1 MTSWMTSRMTR
12 FWLGV
17 LLSFALLG
25 CAAPQ
30 RMSGTER
37 PVRVDQPS
45 TADEVAGVHTD
56 LVRTMLAREQYYAAL
71 AHIQDLRNRN
81 GDSAELSMLEAEGLR
96 ELGRTTEAAK
106 IYRGLLH
113 GRYSAE
119 ANHGLGLIYVRG
131 NPSAGINYLGTAV
144 SQRPT
149 DIEMRNDYGYA
160 LMQAGRYEAALTE
173 LATAMELAPGNGRAR
188 NNLLILLML
197 TGDEAGVRRVA
208 ASGGLD
214 NAALAVLRRQAA
226 SLRSRTVAAGS
237 Q

>member
-1 MTSWMTSRMTR
+1 MTR
-12 FWLGV
+12 LWLG
-17 LLSFALLG
+17 LLLTTVLLG

-30 RMSGTER
+30 RMSGTESS
-37 PVRVDQPS
+37 VKIDQPS
-45 TADEVAGVHTD
+45 TEDEVAGVHTD
-56 LVRTMLAREQYYAAL
+56 LVRTMLARKQYYAAL

-81 GDSAELSMLEAEGLR
+81 GDNDELSMLEAEGLR
-96 ELGRTTEAAK
+96 ELGRNTEATQ
-106 IYRGLLH
+106 IYRRLLR

-119 ANHGLGLIYVRG
+119 ANHGLGLIYVRD
-131 NPSAGINYLGTAV
+131 NPSAGIDYLGTAV

-173 LATAMELAPGNGRAR
+173 LATAMELAPGNSRAR

>member
-1 MTSWMTSRMTR
+1 MRRWPG
-12 FWLGV
+12 L
-17 LLSFALLG
+17 LLSIALFG

-30 RMSGTER
+30 RMSGTDTS
-37 PVRVDQPS
+37 VRIDQPS
-45 TADEVAGVHTD
+45 TEDEVAGVHTD
-56 LVRTMLAREQYYAAL
+56 LVRTMLARKQYYAAL
-71 AHIQDLRNRN
+71 AHIEDLRNRN
-81 GDSAELSMLEAEGLR
+81 GDSDELSMLEAEGLR
-96 ELGRTTEAAK
+96 ELGRNAEATV
-106 IYRGLLH
+106 IYRRLLRS
-113 GRYSAE
+113 RYSAE

-131 NPSAGINYLGTAV
+131 NPSAGIDYLGTAV
-144 SQRPT
+144 RQRPT

-173 LATAMELAPGNGRAR
+173 LATAMELAPGNSRAR

-197 TGDEAGVRRVA
+197 SGDEAGVQRVA